1 MMTQESFNY
10 QKKMESIHQAEG
22 PMAFEETNT
31 TKPLAIDL
39 FAGCGGLTRGLRGAG
54 FHVAAAVEIDA
65 IAARTYRWNHRRTP
79 LLEKDIRSVSASE
92 LLRIAGGKQIS
103 LLAGCAPCQGFCSLT
118 AKYKRDDPRNELLL
132 NMAHL
137 IEGLRPKA
145 VMMENVSGLVHR
157 GKPIF
162 EEFLTLLQRSG
173 YRSAW
178 RIEQMADFGIP
189 QFRRRLVLLAGL
201 GFEIPFPQ
209 PICARSPQEGS
220 ALRPWKTVREAIG
233 HMGEP
238 VTLKT
243 ALHHGGTQQYNW
255 HVVRNIHQQVK
266 ERLQAAEPGR
276 TWLKVDESVRPRCH
290 QNGYKGFTN
299 VYGRMAWDHVAPTI
313 TGGCTTSSKGRFGHP
328 DKRRFTISVREA
340 ALLQTFP
347 ERYGFITDQMDA
359 VCNLIGNA
367 VPPLY
372 AKQAATSILAALR
385 NHDRRTL
392 GATR

>member
-1 MMTQESFNY
+1 
-10 QKKMESIHQAEG
+10 
-22 PMAFEETNT
+22 MAFKETNT

-54 FHVAAAVEIDA
+54 FQVAAAVEIDA
-65 IAARTYRWNHRRTP
+65 IAARTYQWNNRRTP
-79 LLEKDIRSVSASE
+79 LLEEDIRNVSASE
-92 LLRIAGGKQIS
+92 LLRIAGSKQIS

-118 AKYKRDDPRNELLL
+118 TKYKRDDPRNELFLK
-132 NMAHL
+132 MAYL
-137 IEGLRPKA
+137 IEDIRPKA

-162 EEFLTLLQRSG
+162 DEFLNILQRSG
-173 YRSAW
+173 YQSAW

-189 QFRRRLVLLAGL
+189 QSRHRLVLLAGL
-201 GFEIPFPQ
+201 GFEIPFPE
-209 PICARSPQEGS
+209 PTRTRSPKRGS
-220 ALRPWKTVREAIG
+220 ALRPWQTVREAIG
-233 HMGEP
+233 HVRHP

-243 ALHHGGTQQYNW
+243 AFHHGGPRRYNW
-255 HVVRNIHQQVK
+255 HVVRDIQRQVK

-385 NHDRRTL
+385 EHDCRKFGTKR
-392 GATR
+392 